1 MKIAFQNFVWY
12 NYGQS
17 MRAKRG
23 FDMRSKVVKV
33 ILLITIASFCLFAY
47 GFVSGVNDVLN
58 PKASNLIK
66 KTDVVAKEKKKT
78 GTLQIVSLGDSLTRG
93 VGDKEGIGYVGRMK
107 EDLQKDYK
115 QKIALT
121 NLAVSGAKMPDL
133 LKQIESNGAQY
144 SIKQADVIV
153 LTIGGNDLFPGW
165 ESLGKI
171 DLETYRPDTETFQ
184 NEAKKIIE
192 EIRKLNTDSPIFW
205 LGLYNPFEDVEDL
218 KGSSNIVV
226 DWNASLEKLAL
237 NDKNV
242 YITPTFDLF
251 QNRGKDLL
259 YSDHFHPNEVGYTYM
274 AERLVQNVVSKLKL
288 EQGGVKWRRYFPY
301 ET

>member
-1 MKIAFQNFVWY
+1 
-12 NYGQS
+12 

-23 FDMRSKVVKV
+23 FDMRSKLVKV

-58 PKASNLIK
+58 PKASKLIT
-66 KTDVVAKEKKKT
+66 KTDVVEKEKKKD

-93 VGDKEGIGYVGRMK
+93 VGDKEGIGYIGRMK

-115 QKIALT
+115 QKVALT

-133 LKQIESNGAQY
+133 LKQIESSGAQY

-259 YSDHFHPNEVGYTYM
+259 YSDHFHPNEVGYRYM

-288 EQGGVKWRRYFPY
+288 EQGGVK
-301 ET
+301 

>member
-1 MKIAFQNFVWY
+1 MKIAFQNCVWY

-58 PKASNLIK
+58 PRASNLIK
-66 KTDVVAKEKKKT
+66 KTDVVEKEKKKT

-93 VGDKEGIGYVGRMK
+93 VGDKEGIGYIGRMK

-115 QKIALT
+115 QKVALT

-226 DWNASLEKLAL
+226 DWNASLEKLAI
-237 NDKNV
+237 NNKNV

-274 AERLVQNVVSKLKL
+274 ADRLVQNVVSKLKL
-288 EQGGVKWRRYFPY
+288 EQGGVK
-301 ET
+301 

>member
-1 MKIAFQNFVWY
+1 MKIAFQNCVWY

-78 GTLQIVSLGDSLTRG
+78 GMLQIVSLGDSLTRG
-93 VGDKEGIGYVGRMK
+93 VGDKEGIGYIGRMK

-115 QKIALT
+115 QKVALT

-133 LKQIESNGAQY
+133 LKQIESSGAQY

-192 EIRKLNTDSPIFW
+192 EVRKLNTDSPIFW

-226 DWNASLEKLAL
+226 DWNASLEKLAI
-237 NDKNV
+237 NNKNV

-274 AERLVQNVVSKLKL
+274 ADRLVQNVASKLKL
-288 EQGGVKWRRYFPY
+288 EQGGLK
-301 ET
+301 

>member
-23 FDMRSKVVKV
+23 FDMRSKAVKV

-288 EQGGVKWRRYFPY
+288 EQGGVK
-301 ET
+301 

>member
-1 MKIAFQNFVWY
+1 MKIAFQNCVWY

-17 MRAKRG
+17 IRAKRG

-33 ILLITIASFCLFAY
+33 ILFITIASFCLFAY

-93 VGDKEGIGYVGRMK
+93 VGDKEGIGYIGRVK

-115 QKIALT
+115 QKVALT

-133 LKQIESNGAQY
+133 LKQMESSGAQY

-192 EIRKLNTDSPIFW
+192 EIRKLNTDSSIFW

-226 DWNASLEKLAL
+226 DWNASLEKLAI
-237 NDKNV
+237 NNKNV

-274 AERLVQNVVSKLKL
+274 ADRLVQNVTSKLKL
-288 EQGGVKWRRYFPY
+288 EQGGVK
-301 ET
+301 

>member
-1 MKIAFQNFVWY
+1 MKIAFQNCVWY

-58 PKASNLIK
+58 PRASNLIK

-93 VGDKEGIGYVGRMK
+93 VGDKEGIGYIGRMK

-115 QKIALT
+115 QKVALT

-144 SIKQADVIV
+144 SIKQADLIV

-226 DWNASLEKLAL
+226 DWNASLEKLAI
-237 NDKNV
+237 NNKNV

-274 AERLVQNVVSKLKL
+274 ADRLVQNVVSKLKL
-288 EQGGVKWRRYFPY
+288 EQGGVK
-301 ET
+301 

>member
-66 KTDVVAKEKKKT
+66 KNDVLAKEKKKT

-93 VGDKEGIGYVGRMK
+93 VGDKEGIGYIGRMK

-115 QKIALT
+115 QKVALT

-133 LKQIESNGAQY
+133 LKQIESSGAQY

-184 NEAKKIIE
+184 SEAKKIIE
-192 EIRKLNTDSPIFW
+192 EIRKVNTDSPIFW

-237 NDKNV
+237 TDKNV

-274 AERLVQNVVSKLKL
+274 AERLVQNVASKLKL
-288 EQGGVKWRRYFPY
+288 EQGGVK
-301 ET
+301 

>member
-133 LKQIESNGAQY
+133 LKQIEGSGAQY

-288 EQGGVKWRRYFPY
+288 EQGGVK
-301 ET
+301 

>member
-1 MKIAFQNFVWY
+1 
-12 NYGQS
+12 

-66 KTDVVAKEKKKT
+66 KTDVVTKEKKKT

-93 VGDKEGIGYVGRMK
+93 VGDKEGIGYIGRMK

-115 QKIALT
+115 QKVALT

-133 LKQIESNGAQY
+133 LKQIESSGAQY

-226 DWNASLEKLAL
+226 DWNASLEKLAV
-237 NDKNV
+237 NNKNV

-288 EQGGVKWRRYFPY
+288 EQGGVK
-301 ET
+301 

>member
-1 MKIAFQNFVWY
+1 
-12 NYGQS
+12 

-58 PKASNLIK
+58 PRASNLIK

-93 VGDKEGIGYVGRMK
+93 VGDKEGIGYIGRMK

-115 QKIALT
+115 QKVALT

-226 DWNASLEKLAL
+226 DWNASLEKLAI
-237 NDKNV
+237 NNENV

-274 AERLVQNVVSKLKL
+274 ADRLVQNVVSKLKL
-288 EQGGVKWRRYFPY
+288 EQGGVK
-301 ET
+301 

>member
-165 ESLGKI
+165 ETLGKI

-288 EQGGVKWRRYFPY
+288 EQGGVK
-301 ET
+301 

>member
-1 MKIAFQNFVWY
+1 
-12 NYGQS
+12 

-78 GTLQIVSLGDSLTRG
+78 GMLQIVSLGDSLTRG
-93 VGDKEGIGYVGRMK
+93 VGDKEGIGYIGRMK

-115 QKIALT
+115 QKVALT

-133 LKQIESNGAQY
+133 LKQIESSGAQY

-226 DWNASLEKLAL
+226 DWNASLEKLAI
-237 NDKNV
+237 NNKNV

-251 QNRGKDLL
+251 QNRGKYLL

-274 AERLVQNVVSKLKL
+274 ADRLVQNVASKLKL
-288 EQGGVKWRRYFPY
+288 EQGGVK
-301 ET
+301 

>member
-1 MKIAFQNFVWY
+1 MKIAFQNCVWY

-58 PKASNLIK
+58 PRASNLIK

-93 VGDKEGIGYVGRMK
+93 VGDKEGIGYIGRMK

-115 QKIALT
+115 QKVALT

-226 DWNASLEKLAL
+226 DWNASLEKLAI
-237 NDKNV
+237 NNKNV

-274 AERLVQNVVSKLKL
+274 ADRLVQNVVSKLKL
-288 EQGGVKWRRYFPY
+288 EQGGVK
-301 ET
+301 

>member
-1 MKIAFQNFVWY
+1 MKIAFQNCVWY

-23 FDMRSKVVKV
+23 FDMRSKVVKI

-93 VGDKEGIGYVGRMK
+93 VGDKEGIGYIGRMK

-133 LKQIESNGAQY
+133 LKQMESSGAQY

-184 NEAKKIIE
+184 NEAKKIIG

-237 NDKNV
+237 NDKHV

-274 AERLVQNVVSKLKL
+274 ADRLVQNVASKLKL
-288 EQGGVKWRRYFPY
+288 EQGGVK
-301 ET
+301 

>member
-1 MKIAFQNFVWY
+1 MKIAFQNCVWY

-93 VGDKEGIGYVGRMK
+93 VGDKEGIGYIGRMK

-121 NLAVSGAKMPDL
+121 NLAVSGAKIPDL
-133 LKQIESNGAQY
+133 LKQIESSGAQY

-171 DLETYRPDTETFQ
+171 DLETYRPDTATFQ

-237 NDKNV
+237 NAKNV

-251 QNRGKDLL
+251 QNRGKELL

-274 AERLVQNVVSKLKL
+274 ADRLVQNVASKLKL
-288 EQGGVKWRRYFPY
+288 EQGGIK
-301 ET
+301 

>member
-1 MKIAFQNFVWY
+1 M
-12 NYGQS
+12 
-17 MRAKRG
+17 
-23 FDMRSKVVKV
+23 
-33 ILLITIASFCLFAY
+33 
-47 GFVSGVNDVLN
+47 
-58 PKASNLIK
+58 
-66 KTDVVAKEKKKT
+66 

-107 EDLQKDYK
+107 EDLQKIIN
-115 QKIALT
+115 KIALT

-192 EIRKLNTDSPIFW
+192 EIRKLNTDSPI
-205 LGLYNPFEDVEDL
+205 
-218 KGSSNIVV
+218 
-226 DWNASLEKLAL
+226 LAWF
-237 NDKNV
+237 
-242 YITPTFDLF
+242 IQSF
-251 QNRGKDLL
+251 
-259 YSDHFHPNEVGYTYM
+259 
-274 AERLVQNVVSKLKL
+274 
-288 EQGGVKWRRYFPY
+288 
-301 ET
+301 

>member
-1 MKIAFQNFVWY
+1 
-12 NYGQS
+12 

-23 FDMRSKVVKV
+23 FDMRSKLVKV

-58 PKASNLIK
+58 PKASKLIT
-66 KTDVVAKEKKKT
+66 KTDVVEKEKKKN

-93 VGDKEGIGYVGRMK
+93 VGDKEGIGYIGRMK

-115 QKIALT
+115 QKVALT

-133 LKQIESNGAQY
+133 LKQIESSGAQY

-288 EQGGVKWRRYFPY
+288 EQGGGK
-301 ET
+301 

>member
-1 MKIAFQNFVWY
+1 MKIAFQNCVWY

-115 QKIALT
+115 QKVALT

-133 LKQIESNGAQY
+133 LKQIESSGAQY

-165 ESLGKI
+165 ESLEKI
-171 DLETYRPDTETFQ
+171 DLETYRPDTVTFQ

-226 DWNASLEKLAL
+226 DWNASLEKLAI
-237 NDKNV
+237 NNKNV

-259 YSDHFHPNEVGYTYM
+259 YSDHFHPNEIGYTYM
-274 AERLVQNVVSKLKL
+274 ADRLVQNVASKLKL
-288 EQGGVKWRRYFPY
+288 EQGGIK
-301 ET
+301 

>member
-33 ILLITIASFCLFAY
+33 ILLITIVSFCLFAY

-66 KTDVVAKEKKKT
+66 KTDVVAKEKKKM

-288 EQGGVKWRRYFPY
+288 EQGGVK
-301 ET
+301 

>member
-1 MKIAFQNFVWY
+1 MKIAFQNCVWY

-58 PKASNLIK
+58 PKASNVIK
-66 KTDVVAKEKKKT
+66 KTDVEAKEKKKT

-93 VGDKEGIGYVGRMK
+93 VGDKEGIGYIGRMK

-133 LKQIESNGAQY
+133 LKQMESSGAQY

-237 NDKNV
+237 NNKNV

-274 AERLVQNVVSKLKL
+274 ADRLVQNVVSKLKL
-288 EQGGVKWRRYFPY
+288 EQGGVK
-301 ET
+301 

>member
-1 MKIAFQNFVWY
+1 
-12 NYGQS
+12 

-93 VGDKEGIGYVGRMK
+93 VGDKEGIGYIGRMK

-133 LKQIESNGAQY
+133 LKQIESSGAQY

-192 EIRKLNTDSPIFW
+192 EIRKLNTDSLIFW

-251 QNRGKDLL
+251 QNRGKELL

-274 AERLVQNVVSKLKL
+274 ADRLVQNVVSKLKL
-288 EQGGVKWRRYFPY
+288 EQGGVK
-301 ET
+301 

>member
-144 SIKQADVIV
+144 LIKQADVIV

-171 DLETYRPDTETFQ
+171 DLDTYRPDTETFQ

-288 EQGGVKWRRYFPY
+288 EQGGVK
-301 ET
+301 

>member
-17 MRAKRG
+17 KRAKRG

-58 PKASNLIK
+58 PKASSLIK

-78 GTLQIVSLGDSLTRG
+78 GTLQVVSLGDSLTRG
-93 VGDKEGIGYVGRMK
+93 VGDKEGIGYIGRMK

-115 QKIALT
+115 QKVALT

-133 LKQIESNGAQY
+133 LKQIESSGAQY

-192 EIRKLNTDSPIFW
+192 QIRKLNTDSPIFW

-288 EQGGVKWRRYFPY
+288 EQGGGK
-301 ET
+301 

>member
-1 MKIAFQNFVWY
+1 
-12 NYGQS
+12 

-58 PKASNLIK
+58 PRASNLIK

-93 VGDKEGIGYVGRMK
+93 VGDKEGIGYIGRMK

-115 QKIALT
+115 QKVALT

-226 DWNASLEKLAL
+226 DWNASLEKLAI
-237 NDKNV
+237 NNKNV

-251 QNRGKDLL
+251 QNRGRDLL

-274 AERLVQNVVSKLKL
+274 ADRLVQNVVSKLKL
-288 EQGGVKWRRYFPY
+288 EQGGVK
-301 ET
+301 

>member
-1 MKIAFQNFVWY
+1 
-12 NYGQS
+12 
-17 MRAKRG
+17 
-23 FDMRSKVVKV
+23 MRSKVVKV

-58 PKASNLIK
+58 PKASNLVK
-66 KTDVVAKEKKKT
+66 KTDVVEKEKKKT

-93 VGDKEGIGYVGRMK
+93 VGDKEGIGYIGRMK
-107 EDLQKDYK
+107 EELQKEYK
-115 QKIALT
+115 QKVALT

-133 LKQIESNGAQY
+133 LKQIESSGAQY

-171 DLETYRPDTETFQ
+171 DLETYRPDKETFQ

-192 EIRKLNTDSPIFW
+192 EIRKLNTDGPIFW

-226 DWNASLEKLAL
+226 DWNAALEKLAL

-274 AERLVQNVVSKLKL
+274 AERLVQNVASKLKL
-288 EQGGVKWRRYFPY
+288 EQGGVK
-301 ET
+301 

>member
-1 MKIAFQNFVWY
+1 
-12 NYGQS
+12 

-93 VGDKEGIGYVGRMK
+93 VGDKEGIGYIGRTK

-115 QKIALT
+115 QKVALT

-133 LKQIESNGAQY
+133 LKQIESSGAQY

-226 DWNASLEKLAL
+226 DWNASLEKLAI
-237 NDKNV
+237 NNKNV

-274 AERLVQNVVSKLKL
+274 ADRLVQNVASKLRL
-288 EQGGVKWRRYFPY
+288 EQGGGK
-301 ET
+301 

>member
-1 MKIAFQNFVWY
+1 
-12 NYGQS
+12 

-93 VGDKEGIGYVGRMK
+93 VGDKEGIGYIGRVK

-115 QKIALT
+115 QKVALT

-133 LKQIESNGAQY
+133 LKQMESSGAQY

-165 ESLGKI
+165 ESLGKV

-274 AERLVQNVVSKLKL
+274 ADRLVQNVASKLKL
-288 EQGGVKWRRYFPY
+288 EQGGVK
-301 ET
+301 

>member
-1 MKIAFQNFVWY
+1 MKIAFQNGVWY

-153 LTIGGNDLFPGW
+153 LTIGANDLFPGW

-288 EQGGVKWRRYFPY
+288 EQGGVK
-301 ET
+301 

>member
-1 MKIAFQNFVWY
+1 VKIAFQNCVWY

-58 PKASNLIK
+58 PRASNLIK

-93 VGDKEGIGYVGRMK
+93 VGDKEGIGYIGRMK

-115 QKIALT
+115 QKVALT

-226 DWNASLEKLAL
+226 DWNASLEKLAI
-237 NDKNV
+237 NNKNV

-274 AERLVQNVVSKLKL
+274 ADRLVQNVVSKLKL
-288 EQGGVKWRRYFPY
+288 EQGGVK
-301 ET
+301 

>member
-121 NLAVSGAKMPDL
+121 NLAVSGAKIPDL
-133 LKQIESNGAQY
+133 LKQIQSNGAQY

-288 EQGGVKWRRYFPY
+288 EQGGVK
-301 ET
+301 

>member
-1 MKIAFQNFVWY
+1 
-12 NYGQS
+12 

-93 VGDKEGIGYVGRMK
+93 VGDKEGIGYIGRMK

-115 QKIALT
+115 QKVALT

-133 LKQIESNGAQY
+133 LKQIESSGAQY

-226 DWNASLEKLAL
+226 DWNASLEKLAI
-237 NDKNV
+237 NNKNV

-274 AERLVQNVVSKLKL
+274 ADRLVQNVVSKLKL
-288 EQGGVKWRRYFPY
+288 EQGGVK
-301 ET
+301 

>member
-1 MKIAFQNFVWY
+1 MKIAFQKFVWY

-23 FDMRSKVVKV
+23 FDMRSKLVKV

-58 PKASNLIK
+58 PKASKLIT
-66 KTDVVAKEKKKT
+66 KTDVVEKEKKKN

-93 VGDKEGIGYVGRMK
+93 VGDKEGIGYIGRMK

-115 QKIALT
+115 QKVALT

-133 LKQIESNGAQY
+133 LKQIESSGAQY

-274 AERLVQNVVSKLKL
+274 AERLIQNVVSKLKL
-288 EQGGVKWRRYFPY
+288 EQGGIK
-301 ET
+301 

>member
-33 ILLITIASFCLFAY
+33 ILFITIASFCLFAY

-288 EQGGVKWRRYFPY
+288 EQGGVK
-301 ET
+301 

>member
-1 MKIAFQNFVWY
+1 MKIAFQNCVWY

-33 ILLITIASFCLFAY
+33 ILLITIASFCLFTY

-93 VGDKEGIGYVGRMK
+93 VGDKEGIGYIGRMK

-115 QKIALT
+115 QKVALT

-133 LKQIESNGAQY
+133 LKQIESSGAQY
-144 SIKQADVIV
+144 SIKQADIIV

-171 DLETYRPDTETFQ
+171 DLETYRPDTATFQ

-237 NDKNV
+237 NNKNV

-251 QNRGKDLL
+251 QNRGKELL

-274 AERLVQNVVSKLKL
+274 ADRLVQNVVSKLKL
-288 EQGGVKWRRYFPY
+288 EQGGVK
-301 ET
+301 

>member
-133 LKQIESNGAQY
+133 LKQIESSGAQY
-144 SIKQADVIV
+144 SIKKADVIV

-288 EQGGVKWRRYFPY
+288 EQGGVK
-301 ET
+301 

>member
-184 NEAKKIIE
+184 DEAKKIIE

-288 EQGGVKWRRYFPY
+288 EQGGVK
-301 ET
+301 

>member
-1 MKIAFQNFVWY
+1 
-12 NYGQS
+12 

-47 GFVSGVNDVLN
+47 GFVSGVNDALN
-58 PKASNLIK
+58 PRASNLIK

-93 VGDKEGIGYVGRMK
+93 VGDKEGIGYIGRMK

-115 QKIALT
+115 QKVALT
-121 NLAVSGAKMPDL
+121 NLAVSGAKMSDL

-226 DWNASLEKLAL
+226 DWNASLEKLAI
-237 NDKNV
+237 NNKNV

-274 AERLVQNVVSKLKL
+274 ADRLVQNVVSKLKL
-288 EQGGVKWRRYFPY
+288 EQGGVK
-301 ET
+301 

>member
-66 KTDVVAKEKKKT
+66 KTDVVAKEKKKM

-121 NLAVSGAKMPDL
+121 NLAVSGTKMPDL

-288 EQGGVKWRRYFPY
+288 EQGGVK
-301 ET
+301 

>member
-1 MKIAFQNFVWY
+1 
-12 NYGQS
+12 

-205 LGLYNPFEDVEDL
+205 LGLYNPFEDVENL

-288 EQGGVKWRRYFPY
+288 EQGGVK
-301 ET
+301 

>member
-171 DLETYRPDTETFQ
+171 DLETYRPNTETFQ

-288 EQGGVKWRRYFPY
+288 EQGGVK
-301 ET
+301 